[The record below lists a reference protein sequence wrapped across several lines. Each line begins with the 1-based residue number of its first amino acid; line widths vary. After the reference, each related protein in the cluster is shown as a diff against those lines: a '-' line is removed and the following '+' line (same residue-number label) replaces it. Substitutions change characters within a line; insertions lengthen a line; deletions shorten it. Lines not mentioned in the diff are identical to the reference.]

1 MEDSLPLHIVVGD
14 YIREACAHGHPEM
27 IAILAPMIL
36 KHRSLIDDD
45 VPRGGRIDWQTV
57 LFCLMLLN
65 MIWKET
71 RENICKE
78 KCTRGSG
85 GPVPAHFYTN
95 ECMYKI
101 ITAAFSESFLVADAD
116 GARRLGK
123 RRETYLGAATSQS
136 CEHAF
141 GAIDQAAHGCLTG
154 ENLQRITREM
164 LVTRSLLHEMEC
176 SAVPCA
182 RVRKS
187 GAALPEAAVD
197 DAAEIITI
205 RQGFEVALNI
215 YQLAFPAIPLM
226 LAWPESLG
234 KHSGAVYFGDVSALL
249 AWLPHPRTEARLRE
263 LVSTE
268 QMGMVSFR
276 AKRPVRAST
285 EFRQLVSG

>member
-1 MEDSLPLHIVVGD
+1 MN
-14 YIREACAHGHPEM
+14 
-27 IAILAPMIL
+27 AILAPMIL

-45 VPRGGRIDWQTV
+45 APREGRINWQTV

-71 RENICKE
+71 LESVYKE

-95 ECMYKI
+95 ECMHKI
-101 ITAAFSESFLVADAD
+101 ITAAFGESVLVADAD
-116 GARRLGK
+116 GLRQFGT

-141 GAIDQAAHGCLTG
+141 GAMDQAAHGCLTA
-154 ENLQRITREM
+154 ENLRKITLDS

-176 SAVPCA
+176 SAVACT

-187 GAALPEAAVD
+187 GAALPEAAAG
-197 DAAEIITI
+197 DASEIITI

-215 YQLAFPAIPLM
+215 YQLAFPAVPLM

-234 KHSGAVYFGDVSALL
+234 EHSGAVYFGDVGALL
-249 AWLPHPRTEARLRE
+249 AWLPQPRTEAKLRE

-285 EFRQLVSG
+285 EYRQLVSG